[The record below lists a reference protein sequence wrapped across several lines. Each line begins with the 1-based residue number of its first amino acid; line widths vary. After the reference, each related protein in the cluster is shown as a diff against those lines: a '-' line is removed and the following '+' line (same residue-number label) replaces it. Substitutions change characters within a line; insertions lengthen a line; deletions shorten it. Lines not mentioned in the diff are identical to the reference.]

1 MPYEVMFVFIVDFEQ
16 VFYLK
21 HVSISGKDLPV
32 ALYIRHTRYTF
43 PNHTKYYQCIF
54 RRKISIVIY
63 IFAKS
68 FEMMTTKKSTLIFK
82 ALSYGNNISSISS
95 LSILLL
101 TNTFPYS
108 GHREPFANISR
119 QFLAGNCFSTNVP
132 LQMLDTVLNTL
143 LVFSKTALSR
153 SSRSQ
158 MFLECS
164 KNFATLTR
172 KHLCCSLFLI
182 KLQASRHVTLL
193 KRDSNAGVFL

>member
-1 MPYEVMFVFIVDFEQ
+1 MPLGIFD
-16 VFYLK
+16 LK

-101 TNTFPYS
+101 TINTFPYS
-108 GHREPFANISR
+108 GHTEPFAKIV
-119 QFLAGNCFSTNVP
+119 GNFWRA
-132 LQMLDTVLNTL
+132 TVLAKTFHSRCLTRSYAYVL
-143 LVFSKTALSR
+143 LVFRWIQNCT
-153 SSRSQ
+153 
-158 MFLECS
+158 F
-164 KNFATLTR
+164 
-172 KHLCCSLFLI
+172 
-182 KLQASRHVTLL
+182 
-193 KRDSNAGVFL
+193 

>member
-101 TNTFPYS
+101 TINTFPYS

-119 QFLAGNCFSTNVP
+119 QFLAGNRFSRNVP

-143 LVFSKTALSR
+143 LVFRGMQNCTFQKQS
-153 SSRSQ
+153 
-158 MFLECS
+158 
-164 KNFATLTR
+164 FA
-172 KHLCCSLFLI
+172 
-182 KLQASRHVTLL
+182 HVL
-193 KRDSNAGVFL
+193 GVF